1 MKGHT
6 LDHVVAAARDHRS
19 VALATDL
26 TTGRQVL
33 LDGEQVVGDLALENG
48 ALNQVRETWR
58 SGRNRSI
65 EAAGGVV
72 FIEVLTPPHRCFI
85 IGAVHIAQPLARMLV
100 MTDYAVTVIDPRES
114 FATEARFPGIEM
126 TSEWPDEALERLKP
140 DRGSAVVALTH
151 DPKLDDPA
159 LAAALRSDCF
169 YIGALGSRRNHAGR
183 CARLK
188 EQGFTDDDVARIHG
202 PIGLAIGAISPAE
215 VAVSIVAQMTQIRRK
230 GEKAQAARG
239 LARSPSPRPKA
250 RLSRIA

>member
-1 MKGHT
+1 MKGRI

-26 TTGRQVL
+26 ATGRQL
-33 LDGEQVVGDLALENG
+33 MLDGEQVEGDLALDRATLEE
-48 ALNQVRETWR
+48 VREAWR
-58 SGRNRSI
+58 GGRNRTI
-65 EAAGGVV
+65 DTAAGAV
-72 FIEVLTPPHRCFI
+72 FVEVLTPPHRCFI
-85 IGAVHIAQPLARMLV
+85 VGAVHIAQPLARMLV
-100 MTDYAVTVIDPRES
+100 MTDYAVSIIDPRES

-126 TSEWPDEALERLKP
+126 TSEWPDEALARLKP

-202 PIGLAIGAISPAE
+202 PIGLSIGAISPAE
-215 VAVSIVAQMTQIRRK
+215 VAVSIIAQMTQILRR
-230 GEKAQAARG
+230 GEAETA
-239 LARSPSPRPKA
+239 
-250 RLSRIA
+250 